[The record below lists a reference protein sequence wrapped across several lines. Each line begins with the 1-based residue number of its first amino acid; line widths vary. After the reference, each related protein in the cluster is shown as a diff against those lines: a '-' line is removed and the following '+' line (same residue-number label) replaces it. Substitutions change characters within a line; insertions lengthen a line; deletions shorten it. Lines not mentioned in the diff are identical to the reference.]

1 MTTFRDMML
10 GALSELD
17 RVGNDLTEMGYSDLG
32 ERVHSA
38 MEGLLKSDG
47 MIKSRPSND
56 IEVDP
61 EVESK

>member
-1 MTTFRDMML
+1 MTAFRNMML

-17 RVGNDLTEMGYSDLG
+17 RVGNDLTEMGYNDLG

-38 MEGLLKSDG
+38 LEDLLKSDG
-47 MIKSRPSND
+47 MIKSRPSKD